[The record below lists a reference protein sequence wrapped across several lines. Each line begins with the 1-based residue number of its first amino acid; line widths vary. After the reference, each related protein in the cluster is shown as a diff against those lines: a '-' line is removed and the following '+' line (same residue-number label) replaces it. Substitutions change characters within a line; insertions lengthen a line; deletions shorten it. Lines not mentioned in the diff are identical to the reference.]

1 MRYWTNIIALLL
13 LVVSTTHALSWRQRK
28 QKKRAREGWRKTKKG
43 WERLDLPP
51 NSKMRIGITHRPTFC
66 SAKSQKG
73 DFLSL
78 HYNGTLWANNKV
90 FDSSIL
96 REEPFVFKLGE
107 KQMHEG
113 FERGLQHMCVGERRK
128 IVVPS
133 DLAYGEV
140 GGYGSESANKIKPNA
155 TLVYKVEL
163 LDILTEEE
171 QLHTWPGGCRR

>member
-1 MRYWTNIIALLL
+1 MRYWTNIITLL
-13 LVVSTTHALSWRQRK
+13 LVVASIDALSWRQRK

-51 NSKMRIGITHRPTFC
+51 DSKLRIGITHRPTFC
-66 SAKSQKG
+66 PAKSKKG
-73 DFLSL
+73 DFLSV
-78 HYNGTLWANNKV
+78 HYNGTLWANDEV

-113 FERGLQHMCVGERRK
+113 FERGLQQMCIGERRK
-128 IVVPS
+128 IIVPS
-133 DLAYGEV
+133 GLAYGEV
-140 GGYGSESANKIKPNA
+140 GGYGSESANKIKINA

-163 LDILTEEE
+163 LDILTEDEAAPHMNW
-171 QLHTWPGGCRR
+171 L